1 VNAAIETR
9 LQVQLFLLRAVGVL
23 VAALFT
29 WGAIAVP
36 KWVWLVAVP
45 LEVVALVLLQRGA
58 RLRRETDGVSGVGL
72 SVGAALL
79 VVATVPLTF
88 AVGNLGG

>member
-1 VNAAIETR
+1 VNAAIEAR
-9 LQVQLFLLRAVGVL
+9 LQVQLFLLRAVAVL

-58 RLRRETDGVSGVGL
+58 RLRRETDGISGAGL
-72 SVGAALL
+72 GVGAALL